1 MTLFVFVGL
10 GLFGLGVYMFFKNFF
25 GSDSTRQF
33 AGFVTLLGVGIA
45 LLGSH
50 WFRLGLGVLILIVL
64 YVLRLAFRRFGSRV
78 SYDLE
83 RARKEVPHAFGKE

>member
-1 MTLFVFVGL
+1 MTLLVFVGL

-25 GSDSTRQF
+25 GSDSTRRF
-33 AGFVTLLGVGIA
+33 AGLVALFGVGIA

-50 WFRLGLGVLILIVL
+50 WFRLGLGVLILITL
-64 YVLRLAFRRFGSRV
+64 YVFWAIFRRFTSRV

-83 RARKEVPHAFGKE
+83 RARKEVPDAFGKE